1 MTLWFSCCRSFFT
14 RLTATWLVALCGA
27 LFFQT
32 LVCWTE
38 VSAEDAPTA
47 IAAKVPDVWK
57 RPPAGPLATDEGVVW
72 YRAVVV
78 PPDDWDGQ
86 ELRLFVEAV
95 DDARQIYFNG
105 RQVGVLGTFPPEFR
119 SGLGQSHRLVI
130 PADLLLAGQP
140 NVVAIRVY
148 HYFGRRGFNV
158 AAPVLFGPDGAIRME
173 GTWQAFSS
181 DDQSLAKLSAR
192 FEIDQ
197 SDWFKNKSSIEDA
210 EKDLKRL
217 DDDAGPLSPSDAQK
231 RMRTAEGL
239 SVDLVLADPVI
250 GQPLSMKWDHRG
262 RLWLVEYLQY
272 PDPAGLTAVSRDQFL
287 RTVWDRL
294 PAPPPNHFPG
304 ADRISVHEDT
314 NGDGVYDSHQVFVE
328 GLSLATSIALARD
341 GVWVLN
347 PPHLLFYP
355 DRDGDG
361 VADGD
366 PEVHLEGF
374 GLEDSHSVVNS
385 LRFGPD
391 GWLYATQGSTV
402 SGEVRRYG
410 SGEQPKRSIGQLV
423 WRYHPGSG
431 TYEIFSEG
439 GGNSFG
445 VEIDS
450 QGRVFSGH
458 NGGDTRGF
466 HYTPGAYFRKGFGK
480 HGELSN
486 PYAFGFFEAMGHH
499 RAERFT
505 HTFVIQESETFPAE
519 MRGHLFGVEPLQGR
533 VMMSKMERDG
543 STFKTTDVGHALW
556 SDGDTWFRPVD
567 IQEGPDGA
575 LYVADFYEQRIDHA
589 SHAQGRIHRES
600 GRIYRLRANDASV
613 AIDLPP
619 PNDIDA
625 WIDRLDSPIRWQ
637 RQTAVR
643 RIVDLATG
651 SNDLVAVVAK
661 LFARL
666 DTASQDS
673 ENAKLG
679 ALWALGQLG
688 QIDEISAAAMFDH
701 DQPSIRLWAV
711 RLIGEA
717 PRLESITT
725 DKLAAA
731 AAKETDAEVLSQIAA
746 TARKLPAQQAL
757 PIITALIRQPK
768 AVTDN
773 RLPLMTWW
781 AIESQ
786 VSADPESV
794 IRWWTAQPELWDLDV
809 VRNELAERLM
819 RRFAATAARRDLVV
833 CSTLLKASP
842 DQAAAEILLK
852 GFETAYRG
860 RSLASLPDELV
871 DAMAASG
878 GGSLP
883 LKVRRGDTGAVAEV
897 LAIIADRKQNSELRT
912 EYIAMLGDVRP
923 ESAWDLLLKL
933 ATTNDE
939 SESIRIAALVS
950 LQGYDAAQIAA
961 DVLTAIDG
969 FESERLKETAL
980 TLIAARPAWTHQ
992 LLDQIAAEKISPKA
1006 VPNVVV
1012 RKIHMHRDDVIRAAV
1027 EKHWGSIAGA
1037 TTAEMEAD
1045 IDRYRD
1051 VIGSA
1056 IGNPRVGKKLFSTHC
1071 GTCHQLFGEGGQAGP
1086 DLTSYQRQ
1094 DVRGMV
1100 AHIVNPSLE
1109 IREGFENHLVLTDD
1123 GRAING
1129 LIADSDRQ
1137 VVVIRDAS
1145 GQTRTIARDEI
1156 LEIAAVPQSLMPQG
1170 LLNPLGDQQVRDL
1183 FAYLRSPQPV
1193 P

>member
-1 MTLWFSCCRSFFT
+1 M
-14 RLTATWLVALCGA
+14 VALWWSISIPPLAFG
-27 LFFQT
+27 Q
-32 LVCWTE
+32 
-38 VSAEDAPTA
+38 DAPTA
-47 IAAKVPDVWK
+47 ISATIPDVWK
-57 RPPAGPLATDEGVVW
+57 RPPAGPLSIDEGVVW

-78 PPDDWDGQ
+78 PPADWDGA
-86 ELRLFVEAV
+86 EVKLFVEAV
-95 DDARQIYFNG
+95 DDARQVFING
-105 RQVGVLGTFPPEFR
+105 SRIGVLGTFPPEFR
-119 SGLGQSHRLVI
+119 SGLGQSHRFTV
-130 PADLLLAGQP
+130 PADLLLPGEP

-148 HYFGRRGFNV
+148 HYHGRLGFNV
-158 AAPVLFGPDGAIRME
+158 AAPVLFGPDGAIRMQ
-173 GTWQAFSS
+173 GTWQAFSG
-181 DDQSLAKLSAR
+181 DEESLAKLSAR
-192 FEIDQ
+192 FEIDESQ
-197 SDWFKNKSSIEDA
+197 WFKTKSSIVEA
-210 EKDLKRL
+210 EHDLKRL
-217 DDDAGPLSPSDAQK
+217 ADDAGPLAPTEAHQK
-231 RMRTAEGL
+231 LRTADGL
-239 SVDLVLADPVI
+239 AVDLVLSDPVI

-294 PAPPPNHFPG
+294 PQPPPNHFRG
-304 ADRISVHEDT
+304 ADRVSVHEDT
-314 NGDGVYDSHQVFVE
+314 DGDGVYDSHHVFVD
-328 GLSLATSIALARD
+328 GLSLVTSIALARD

-410 SGEQPKRSIGQLV
+410 SGEPPKRSVGQLV
-423 WRYHPGSG
+423 WRYHPSSG
-431 TYEIFSEG
+431 TYEVFSEG
-439 GGNSFG
+439 GGNAFG
-445 VEIDS
+445 VEFDS

-466 HYTPGAYFRKGFGK
+466 HYLPGAYFRKGFGK

-505 HTFVIQESETFPAE
+505 HTFVIQESGTFPQS

-533 VMMSKMERDG
+533 VMMSKMEPDG

-556 SDGDTWFRPVD
+556 SDGDSWFRPVD

-575 LYVADFYEQRIDHA
+575 LYIADFYEQRIDHA

-600 GRIYRLRANDASV
+600 GRIYRLRDSAAAV
-613 AIDLPP
+613 TVDLPP
-619 PNDIDA
+619 ANDVDA

-643 RIVDLATG
+643 RIVDLSTG
-651 SNDLVAVVAK
+651 SPGSRGADSIAAK
-661 LFARL
+661 LFAIVGR
-666 DTASQDS
+666 DGAAS

-688 QIDEISAAAMFDH
+688 RIDESAAIQWFKHEQA
-701 DQPSIRLWAV
+701 SIRLWAV
-711 RLIGEA
+711 RLIGQS
-717 PRLESITT
+717 PRLDASTAE
-725 DKLAAA
+725 KLAAMA
-731 AAKETDAEVLSQIAA
+731 GDEPHAEVRSQLAA
-746 TARKLPAQQAL
+746 TARKLPASQAL
-757 PIITALIRQPK
+757 PIIQSLIMHPL
-768 AVTDN
+768 AASDN
-773 RLPLMTWW
+773 RLPLMLWW
-781 AIESQ
+781 AVETQ
-786 VSADPESV
+786 ATTDPDAV
-794 IRWWTAQPELWDLDV
+794 VRWWTGDPRRWNVAV
-809 VRNELAERLM
+809 VRDQLAERMM
-819 RRFAATAARRDLVV
+819 RRFAAAGTRRDLLV
-833 CSTLLKASP
+833 CATLLQAAP
-842 DQAAAEILLK
+842 DKTAAEILLR
-852 GFETAYRG
+852 GFEAAYRG

-883 LKVRRGDTGAVAEV
+883 LKVRRGDTAAIDEV
-897 LAIIADRKQNSELRT
+897 LAIVADRNQKSELRGQ
-912 EYIAMLGDVRP
+912 YIDMLGDVRP
-923 ESAWDLLLKL
+923 DAAAKSLLKI
-933 ATTNDE
+933 ATNGDE
-939 SESIRIAALVS
+939 AEPIRVAALVA
-950 LQGYDAAQIAA
+950 LQGYDAPEIATE
-961 DVLTAIDG
+961 VLATIDAVA
-969 FESERLKETAL
+969 SEGAKEAAL
-980 TLIAARPAWTHQ
+980 TLIASRPTWTHQ
-992 LLDQIAAEKISPKA
+992 LLDRIAAATISPKT
-1006 VPNVVV
+1006 VPDVVV
-1012 RKIHMHRDDVIRAAV
+1012 RKIHLHRDAAIRAAV

-1045 IDRYRD
+1045 IDRYRS
-1051 VIGSA
+1051 VIAAA
-1056 IGNPRVGKKLFSTHC
+1056 IGNPRVGKKLFTTHC

-1109 IREGFENHLVLTDD
+1109 IREGFENYLLLTDD

-1129 LIADSDRQ
+1129 LMADSDRQ
-1137 VVVIRDAS
+1137 VVVIRDAA
-1145 GQTRTIARDEI
+1145 GQTRTIAREEI
-1156 LEIAAVPQSLMPQG
+1156 LEMAAVPQSLMPQG
-1170 LLNPLGDQQVRDL
+1170 LLKPLNDQQIRDL

>member
-1 MTLWFSCCRSFFT
+1 MQPAWQS
-14 RLTATWLVALCGA
+14 WIWVAVGCVILIPQNA
-27 LFFQT
+27 AAQD
-32 LVCWTE
+32 
-38 VSAEDAPTA
+38 SPAA
-47 IAAKVPDVWK
+47 IAATIPDVWK
-57 RPPAGPLATDEGVVW
+57 RPPAGPLSVDDGVVW

-78 PPDDWDGQ
+78 PPADWDGK
-86 ELRLFVEAV
+86 EVKLFVEAV
-95 DDARQIYFNG
+95 DDARQVYVNG
-105 RQVGVLGTFPPEFR
+105 RQIGVLGTFPPEFR
-119 SGLGQSHRLVI
+119 SGLGQSHRLTV
-130 PADLLLAGQP
+130 PADLLLPGEP

-148 HYFGRRGFNV
+148 HYHGRLGFNV
-158 AAPVLFGPDGAIRME
+158 AAPVLFGPDAAIRMQ
-173 GTWQAFSS
+173 GAWQAFAG
-181 DDQSLAKLSAR
+181 DNESLAKLSAR

-197 SDWFKNKSSIEDA
+197 SQWFKTKSTIEEA

-217 DDDAGPLSPSDAQK
+217 ADDAGPLAPADAHQ
-231 RMRTAEGL
+231 RLRTADEL
-239 SVDLVLADPVI
+239 AVDLVLSDPVI

-294 PAPPPNHFPG
+294 PQPPPNHFRG
-304 ADRISVHEDT
+304 ADRVSVHEDT
-314 NGDGVYDSHQVFVE
+314 DGDGVYDSHHVFVD
-328 GLSLATSIALARD
+328 GLSLVTSIALARD

-410 SGEQPKRSIGQLV
+410 SGEQPKRSVGQLV
-423 WRYHPGSG
+423 WRYHPASA
-431 TYEIFSEG
+431 TYEVFSEG

-445 VEIDS
+445 VEFDS

-466 HYTPGAYFRKGFGK
+466 HYLPGAYFRKGFGK

-505 HTFVIQESETFPAE
+505 HTFVIQESESFPAS

-533 VMMSKMERDG
+533 VMMSKMEPDG

-556 SDGDTWFRPVD
+556 SDGDSWFRPVD

-600 GRIYRLRANDASV
+600 GRIYRLRAADAAV
-613 AIDLPP
+613 TVDLPSP
-619 PNDIDA
+619 TDVDA
-625 WIDRLDSPIRWQ
+625 WIGRLDSPIRWQ

-643 RIVDLATG
+643 RIIDLTTG
-651 SNDLVAVVAK
+651 APSIDSVTAK
-661 LFARL
+661 LFTML
-666 DTASQDS
+666 DRDS
-673 ENAKLG
+673 ESSAHAKLG

-688 QIDEISAAAMFDH
+688 RIDDAAAEALFDH
-701 DQPSIRLWAV
+701 DQASVRLWAV
-711 RLIGEA
+711 RLIGQS
-717 PRLESITT
+717 PRLESSTAAN
-725 DKLAAA
+725 LAALA
-731 AAKETDAEVLSQIAA
+731 AQEPNDEVRSQLAA
-746 TARKLPAQQAL
+746 TARKLPAAQAL
-757 PIITALIRQPK
+757 PIIQALIMHPG
-768 AVTDN
+768 AATDN
-773 RLPLMTWW
+773 RLPLMLWW
-781 AIESQ
+781 AIETQ
-786 VSADPESV
+786 VTADPEAAV
-794 IRWWTAQPELWDLDV
+794 RWWTSDSQRWSVAV
-809 VRNELAERLM
+809 VRNELAQRMM
-819 RRFAATAARRDLVV
+819 RRFAAAGTRRDLLV
-833 CSTLLKASP
+833 CATLLRGAP
-842 DQAAAEILLK
+842 DKPAAEILLS
-852 GFETAYRG
+852 GFEAAYRG

-871 DAMAASG
+871 EAMAASG

-883 LKVRRGDTGAVAEV
+883 LKVRRGDAVAIAEV
-897 LAIIADRKQNSELRT
+897 LAIVADAKQKAELRG
-912 EYIAMLGDVRP
+912 EYIQMLGDVRP
-923 ESAWDLLLKL
+923 DAAAQPLLKI
-933 ATTNDE
+933 ATNGDE
-939 SESIRIAALVS
+939 AEPIRVAALVA
-950 LQGYDAAQIAA
+950 LQGYDAAEIAT
-961 DVLTAIDG
+961 DVLAAIDG
-969 FESERLKETAL
+969 FASDRAKEAAL
-980 TLIAARPAWTHQ
+980 TLIASRPTWTHQ
-992 LLDQIAAEKISPKA
+992 LLDRIAAEKVSPES
-1006 VPNVVV
+1006 VPDVVV
-1012 RKIHMHRDDVIRAAV
+1012 RKIHLHRDEAIRAAV
-1027 EKHWGSIAGA
+1027 EKFWGSIAGA

-1045 IDRYRD
+1045 IDRYRN

-1056 IGNPRVGKKLFSTHC
+1056 IGNPRVGKKLFTTHC

-1109 IREGFENHLVLTDD
+1109 IRQGFENYLLLTDD

-1129 LIADSDRQ
+1129 LMADSDRQ
-1137 VVVIRDAS
+1137 VVVIRDAA
-1145 GQTRTIARDEI
+1145 GQTRTIAREEI
-1156 LEIAAVPQSLMPQG
+1156 LEMAAVPQSLMPQG
-1170 LLNPLGDQQVRDL
+1170 LLNPLGDQQIRDL
-1183 FAYLRSPQPV
+1183 FAYLRSTQPV